1 MALSAATRPRSHRRL
16 PEGSLI
22 AGYAVD
28 CDANVMEA
36 VEAGANVVIWF
47 ASNLGK
53 NATTGAPVVQMGLNT
68 TCIAEMAKAMRAK
81 KLEVAHLI
89 SIGGWNAPHP
99 DTTFTGHE
107 WFAAWDAWNK
117 NHVAHTAL
125 GFDGFDGF
133 DWDLEGNDKPACEVA
148 VEPLHAS
155 LHRRRWDHEP
165 AREAGTPLQYLSSFN
180 LHPLIFS
187 TACRRLPAFVFNRS
201 SRLATSCPWCHRSPT
216 LMSRPARSIST

>member
-1 MALSAATRPRSHRRL
+1 MGLGCLACLCTLVAQGAASSMALSAATRPRSHRRL

-133 DWDLEGNDKPACEVA
+133 DWDLEGNDKATSQWNHFTPACIDV
-148 VEPLHAS
+148 VGTMSQHAKQVHLCNTS
-155 LHRRRWDHEP
+155 AP
-165 AREAGTPLQYLSSFN
+165 
-180 LHPLIFS
+180 S
-187 TACRRLPAFVFNRS
+187 TYI
-201 SRLATSCPWCHRSPT
+201 H
-216 LMSRPARSIST
+216 